1 MRSEFSKDVGA
12 AKFGF
17 TSRSASSDAGTR
29 HINAASSFLEPPPPP
44 IQYPLQCPALTS
56 PTRQS
61 STPPS
66 TSSTLPRSTFAVS
79 RFASFFCASP
89 SDGLPS
95 HVRGCRLGLAY
106 LSAPGGSL
114 YLENPLDPGQGR
126 VPLLS
131 LLGDLC
137 RAVFVIASSWT
148 IRSNSARSTSE
159 SQLPWRCGTKSVLNV
174 PVALALWN
182 QVGSESVLLIRTYAF
197 FNRNIYVL
205 WLLISALSGVVAYQI
220 YVDSAQMLLL
230 PFFKPP
236 FDKGPCFP
244 RSKPH
249 SAHLLGFFVGSV
261 PLILR
266 HANRRQIAPLAF
278 DTIVTA
284 MTVVKAINIRRRNG
298 SPNSRLIQTFLR
310 EGVFYYILISIANLI
325 NGIFYLQPRQV
336 ISALNIPLS
345 VVLSPVIA
353 TRLIL
358 DLRERGSET
367 VSHSE
372 GTGIAAFTT
381 KSMTQQSP
389 FTPPHHRSKSALY
402 TRNTTRTTDSN
413 IVLSTLGS
421 VMPELDAEVDISAD
435 TMDNLHHFGLMELGS
450 LSTAVGGD
458 DGEPIE
464 KDEEHGDGG
473 GSSPAPA
480 YSLEM
485 GFRAASRSPSMD
497 SDVRGIRVTVD
508 VERATS
514 SI

>member
-1 MRSEFSKDVGA
+1 M
-12 AKFGF
+12 
-17 TSRSASSDAGTR
+17 SSSNIPNQAELDTAEHFIYVTQVYFCAMYAVVVWDWL
-29 HINAASSFLEPPPPP
+29 IS
-44 IQYPLQCPALTS
+44 
-56 PTRQS
+56 
-61 STPPS
+61 
-66 TSSTLPRSTFAVS
+66 LPREV
-79 RFASFFCASP
+79 RFIWRTHWTPVKA
-89 SDGLPS
+89 
-95 HVRGCRLGLAY
+95 AY
-106 LSAPGGSL
+106 LFCRYWCS
-114 YLENPLDPGQGR
+114 D
-126 VPLLS
+126 S
-131 LLGDLC
+131 LLDC
-137 RAVFVIASSWT
+137 FVLDHSLEFCEKYF
-148 IRSNSARSTSE
+148 R
-159 SQLPWRCGTKSVLNV
+159 V

-249 SAHLLGFFVGSV
+249 SAHLLGFFVGPV
-261 PLILR
+261 LLLLR

-421 VMPELDAEVDISAD
+421 VMPEMDAEVDISAD

-464 KDEEHGDGG
+464 KDEEHGDEG